1 MHRLDVKRIQVAD
14 ALRWCGGCGGQGRL
28 RVRDV
33 MTPAPTCIAS
43 STSALDVVRMFHAKE
58 FRHLLVTDARGR
70 LLGLVSDRDVLRCF
84 GPGLYPNQ
92 EVLAGISAAEIMSSD
107 LISVRPEMPLAQAL
121 TEMLVHG
128 ISCLPVLTDDKLVGI
143 LTNTDMN
150 TVLEVLLLTAQGAL
164 AEHSDGLSPA
174 QRMADLVAEQRSR

>member
-33 MTPAPTCIAS
+33 MTPSPTCIAS

-70 LLGLVSDRDVLRCF
+70 LLGLVSDRDVL
-84 GPGLYPNQ
+84 LS
-92 EVLAGISAAEIMSSD
+92 GISAAEIMSSD
-107 LISVRPEMPLAQAL
+107 LISVRPDMPLVEAL
-121 TEMLVHG
+121 TDMLGHG
-128 ISCLPVLTDDKLVGI
+128 ISCLPVLADDKLVGI
-143 LTNTDMN
+143 LTSTDMN
-150 TVLEVLLLTAQGAL
+150 TVLEVLLQTAQA
-164 AEHSDGLSPA
+164 AVADHADGQSPA
-174 QRMADLVAEQRSR
+174 ERMAVLVAERRSR